1 MTDAKKTVV
10 LIILDGFG
18 YSETKKYN
26 AIAHAQ
32 TPVWS
37 RLWQN
42 NPRTLI
48 DTSGMAV
55 GLPEGQMGNS
65 EVGHMTLG
73 AGRVVYQNF
82 TRINKAISDGDFF
95 TNPVYVNAIDKAVKD
110 GKAVHVMGLLSSGG
124 VHSHEDHILAM
135 LKLAAQRGVK
145 KLYLHA
151 MLDGRDTPPRS
162 AESSLKKTQDL
173 LTELGVGRIASVI
186 GRFFALDR
194 DKRWDRLQAAY
205 ELIVDGTAQYTA
217 TNAVE
222 GLLAAY
228 DRGEDD
234 EFVKATSIHP
244 GGEASVTVEDG
255 DAMIFMNFRPDR
267 ARQITHAFVTPGFDG
282 FARKRI
288 PALSSFVMT
297 TEYEAGVNALCAY
310 PPDDL
315 TNTFGEV
322 VARHHKTQL
331 RIAETEKYAHVT
343 FFFNGGREDTF
354 PGEDRIL
361 IPSPRVTT
369 YDLQPEMSA
378 PEVTEKLVAA
388 IESRRYDTIICN
400 YANCDQV
407 GHTGVFAAAV
417 KAVEAV
423 DDCLGKVL
431 AALEKVGGEALITAD
446 HGNVEQMFDDTTGQP
461 HTQHTT
467 LLVPLVYQGP
477 RKCSLH
483 EGGSL
488 ADMAPSLLG
497 LLGIPQPAEM
507 TGRNLIEL
515 H

>member
-1 MTDAKKTVV
+1 MSDAKKPVV

-26 AIAHAQ
+26 AIAHAK
-32 TPVWS
+32 TPVWTQ
-37 RLWQN
+37 LWQN

-48 DTSGMAV
+48 DTSGMSV

-65 EVGHMTLG
+65 EVGHTTLG

-95 TNPVYVNAIDKAVKD
+95 TNPVYVNAIDKAISN
-110 GKAVHVMGLLSSGG
+110 GKAVHVLGLLSSGG

-135 LKLAAQRGVK
+135 LKLAAGRGAK

-162 AESSLKKTQDL
+162 AESSLRMAQDL
-173 LTELGVGRIASVI
+173 MAELGTGQIASVV
-186 GRFFALDR
+186 GRFFAMDR

-217 TNAVE
+217 TSGVE
-222 GLLAAY
+222 ALLAAY

-234 EFVKATSIHP
+234 EFVKATSVVP
-244 GGEASVTVEDG
+244 SGGSPVRIEDG
-255 DAMIFMNFRPDR
+255 DTVIFMNFRPDR
-267 ARQITHAFVTPGFDG
+267 ARQLTHAFVTPSFNGFV
-282 FARKRI
+282 RKRI
-288 PALSSFVMT
+288 PQLSAFVTT
-297 TEYEAGVNALCAY
+297 TEYEAGLNVLCAY

-315 TNTFGEV
+315 ANTYGEV
-322 VARHHKTQL
+322 VAKHHKTQL

-343 FFFNGGREDTF
+343 FFFNGGREETF

-361 IPSPRVTT
+361 IPSPKVTT

-378 PEVTEKLVAA
+378 PEVTEKLVEA
-388 IESRRYDTIICN
+388 ILSRRYDTIICN

-407 GHTGVFAAAV
+407 GHTGVFEAAV
-417 KAVEAV
+417 RAVEAV
-423 DDCLGKVL
+423 DECLGRVL
-431 AALEKVGGEALITAD
+431 AALEEVGGEVLVTAD
-446 HGNVEQMFDDTTGQP
+446 HGNVEQMFDESTGQA

-467 LLVPLVYQGP
+467 LLVPLVYKGA
-477 RKCSLH
+477 RKLSLRD
-483 EGGSL
+483 GGSL
-488 ADMAPSLLG
+488 ADIAPSLLC

-507 TGRNLIEL
+507 TGRNLLDL